1 MKYVVRVTETL
12 ARTLIVEA
20 NSMEEAEDK
29 VDRAYDDGQIIL
41 DYDDFDEYE
50 VEARREAT
58 DFDEGLYDVL
68 EVEE

>member
-50 VEARREAT
+50 VEAREAT

>member
-50 VEARREAT
+50 VEARKEAT

>member
-58 DFDEGLYDVL
+58 NFDEGLYDVL
-68 EVEE
+68 EG

>member
-12 ARTLIVEA
+12 ARTLIVDA

-29 VDRAYDDGQIIL
+29 MDRAYDDGQIIL

-58 DFDEGLYDVL
+58 DFDEGLYDML

>member
-29 VDRAYDDGQIIL
+29 MDRAYDDGQIIL

>member
-58 DFDEGLYDVL
+58 DFDEELYDML

>member
-12 ARTLIVEA
+12 ARTLIVDA

-29 VDRAYDDGQIIL
+29 VDRAYDDGEIIL

-58 DFDEGLYDVL
+58 DFDEGLYDAL

>member
-12 ARTLIVEA
+12 TRTLIVEA
-20 NSMEEAEDK
+20 NRMEEAEDK

-41 DYDDFDEYE
+41 DYDDFDEYDIE
-50 VEARREAT
+50 VQREAT
-58 DFDEGLYDVL
+58 DFDEGLYDML

>member
-1 MKYVVRVTETL
+1 MKYVVLVTETL

-50 VEARREAT
+50 IEARREAT

>member
-50 VEARREAT
+50 VEAGREAT
-58 DFDEGLYDVL
+58 NFDEGLYDVL
-68 EVEE
+68 EG

>member
-12 ARTLIVEA
+12 TRTLIVEA

-41 DYDDFDEYE
+41 DYDDFDEYDIE
-50 VEARREAT
+50 VQREAT
-58 DFDEGLYDVL
+58 DFDKGLYDVL